1 MSWDDRM
8 KDFEA
13 RRARAR
19 AMGGPE
25 RLARRRAEGRLNAR
39 ERIERLVDAGSFMEL
54 GTFNVSDMPGDEDKT
69 PADSKVAGLAKIDGR
84 PVAVSSNDFT
94 VMAATSS
101 RVASHKEAELKALA
115 TKRGVPIVYLA
126 EAGGARMPDIMGSAG
141 IASFGNSTYYG
152 TRRRQVPMVTA
163 VLGQSYGLPTW
174 NACLSDIVVMWTGA
188 SMAVSGPRVLEL
200 ATGEQVSAEDL
211 GGVKV
216 HSEETG
222 FADLVGDTED
232 ECLALVKRALSYLPS
247 HAGQAPPRAA
257 VPAGSGLQM
266 ETIADLVPES
276 RSRAYD
282 MRRIIERLADGGL
295 VFELKP
301 RFGRAVLTCLTR
313 IGGRVVGV
321 VANQPMYK
329 AGACD
334 ADGCDKVISFL
345 CLCDSFN
352 VPLLFLHDIPGFFIG
367 REAERQGV
375 PGKIINWMEALG
387 QVSVPRISIIVRKT
401 YGQAYFN
408 MGGGDYSDLLLA
420 WPTADMSFMDPDTG
434 VNVVHGAALGA
445 LDPSDR
451 AARRKELL
459 EQWEWDTLP
468 YGAAARHL
476 VHEVIAPA
484 QTRDV
489 IIQFLDTW
497 ESRGTIG
504 GHHLANWPTK
514 F

>member
-1 MSWDDRM
+1 MSWDERM

-13 RRARAR
+13 RRRHARG
-19 AMGGPE
+19 MGGPE
-25 RLARRRAEGRLNAR
+25 RLAKRREEGRLNAR
-39 ERIERLVDAGSFMEL
+39 ERIDRLVDAGSFLEL
-54 GTFNVSDMPGDEDKT
+54 GTFNVSDMAGDEAKT
-69 PADSKVAGLAKIDGR
+69 PADSKVAGLATIDGR
-84 PVAVSSNDFT
+84 AVAVASNDFT

-101 RVASHKEAELKALA
+101 RVASRKEAELKALA
-115 TKRGVPIVYLA
+115 TKRGLPIIYLA
-126 EAGGARMPDIMGSAG
+126 EAGGARMPDIMGAAG

-152 TRRRQVPMVTA
+152 TRLRQVPMLTA

-200 ATGEQVSAEDL
+200 ATGERVSPEDL
-211 GGVKV
+211 GGIKV
-216 HSEETG
+216 HAEDTG
-222 FADLVGDTED
+222 FADLAGESD
-232 ECLALVKRALSYLPS
+232 EACLALVKRALSYLPA
-247 HAGQAPPRAA
+247 HAGAAPPRAA
-257 VPAGSGLQM
+257 VPDGSGSQM
-266 ETIADLVPES
+266 ATIADLVPES
-276 RSRAYD
+276 RTRAYD
-282 MRRIIERLADGGL
+282 MRRVIERMADGGEIL
-295 VFELKP
+295 ELKP
-301 RFGRAVLTCLTR
+301 RFGRAIITALTR
-313 IGGRVVGV
+313 IGGRVLGV
-321 VANQPMYK
+321 VANQPSYK

-352 VPLLFLHDIPGFFIG
+352 IPLLFLHDIPGFFIG
-367 REAERQGV
+367 RDAERQGV
-375 PGKIINWMEALG
+375 PGKIINWMEALA
-387 QVSVPRISIIVRKT
+387 QVTVPRISVIVRKT

-434 VNVVHGAALGA
+434 VNVVHGAGLAA
-445 LDPSDR
+445 LDPAER
-451 AARRKELL
+451 ASRRKALL

-484 QTRDV
+484 DTRRIV
-489 IIQFLDTW
+489 IQFLDAW
-497 ESRGTIG
+497 ESRGVIG
-504 GHHLANWPTK
+504 QHRLANWPTK

>member
-1 MSWDDRM
+1 VTSTETGLGI
-8 KDFEA
+8 EA
-13 RRARAR
+13 KSDAIYELVEEGSKVERVAT
-19 AMGGPE
+19 GFTFTEGPIWHPTE
-25 RLARRRAEGRLNAR
+25 HHLL
-39 ERIERLVDAGSFMEL
+39 F
-54 GTFNVSDMPGDEDKT
+54 SDMPGDEEKT

-216 HSEETG
+216 HAEETG
-222 FADLVGDTED
+222 FADLVGETDE

-257 VPAGSGLQM
+257 VPAGSGSQM

-282 MRRIIERLADGGL
+282 MRRVIERLADGGT

-301 RFGRAVLTCLTR
+301 RFGRAILTCLTR

-352 VPLLFLHDIPGFFIG
+352 IPLLFLHDIPGFFIG

-445 LDPSDR
+445 LDPSER

-459 EQWEWDTLP
+459 EQWGPVRFGITAFLFLAMLAAVANRRALNRLAHWYLP
-468 YGAAARHL
+468 RKALAKAAVGIFTVALGFVVL
-476 VHEVIAPA
+476 VTA
-484 QTRDV
+484 
-489 IIQFLDTW
+489 
-497 ESRGTIG
+497 
-504 GHHLANWPTK
+504 
-514 F
+514 

>member
-13 RRARAR
+13 RRRRAR
-19 AMGGPE
+19 GMGGPE
-25 RLARRRAEGRLNAR
+25 RLGKRRAEGRLNAR
-39 ERIERLVDAGSFMEL
+39 ERIDQLVDTGSFMEL
-54 GTFNVSDMPGDEDKT
+54 GTFNVSDMPGDEERT
-69 PADSKVAGLAKIDGR
+69 PADSKVAGLAAIDGR
-84 PVAVSSNDFT
+84 AVAIASNDFT

-101 RVASHKEAELKALA
+101 RVASRKEAELKALA
-115 TKRGVPIVYLA
+115 IKRGLPIVYLA

-141 IASFGNSTYYG
+141 IASFGNSSYYG
-152 TRRRQVPMVTA
+152 TRLRQVPMLTA

-174 NACLSDIVVMWTGA
+174 NACLSDIVIMWTGA

-200 ATGEQVSAEDL
+200 ATGERVSAEEL

-222 FADLVGDTED
+222 FADLTGDTD
-232 ECLALVKRALSYLPS
+232 EACLALVKQVLSYLPS
-247 HAGQAPPRAA
+247 HAGLEPPRAA
-257 VPAGSGLQM
+257 VPEGSGSQM
-266 ETIADLVPES
+266 ATIADLVPES

-282 MRRIIERLADGGL
+282 MRRVIGRLADGGEIL
-295 VFELKP
+295 ELKP
-301 RFGRAVLTCLTR
+301 RFARAIITALTR
-313 IGGRVVGV
+313 IGGRTVGV
-321 VANQPMYK
+321 VANQPMHR

-367 REAERQGV
+367 KEAERRRV

-387 QVSVPRISIIVRKT
+387 QVTVPRISIVVRKT

-420 WPTADMSFMDPDTG
+420 WPTADMSFMDPETG
-434 VNVVHGAALGA
+434 VNVVHGAALAA
-445 LDPSDR
+445 LDPAER
-451 AARRKELL
+451 AAKRKELL

-476 VHEVIAPA
+476 VHEIIEPA

-489 IIQFLDTW
+489 VIQFLNAW
-497 ESRGTIG
+497 QSRGAIG
-504 GHHLANWPTK
+504 EHRLANWPTK

>member
-8 KDFEA
+8 RDFEA

-25 RLARRRAEGRLNAR
+25 RLAKRRAEGRLNAR
-39 ERIERLVDAGSFMEL
+39 ERIERLVDADSFMEL
-54 GTFNVSDMPGDEDKT
+54 G
-69 PADSKVAGLAKIDGR
+69 
-84 PVAVSSNDFT
+84 SSNVFT

-200 ATGEQVSAEDL
+200 ATGEQGSAEDL

-216 HSEETG
+216 HAEETG
-222 FADLVGDTED
+222 FADLVGETDE
-232 ECLALVKRALSYLPS
+232 ECLELVKRALSYLPS

-257 VPAGSGLQM
+257 VPAGSGSQM

-282 MRRIIERLADGGL
+282 MRR
-295 VFELKP
+295 
-301 RFGRAVLTCLTR
+301 
-313 IGGRVVGV
+313 
-321 VANQPMYK
+321 
-329 AGACD
+329 
-334 ADGCDKVISFL
+334 VI
-345 CLCDSFN
+345 
-352 VPLLFLHDIPGFFIG
+352 
-367 REAERQGV
+367 
-375 PGKIINWMEALG
+375 
-387 QVSVPRISIIVRKT
+387 
-401 YGQAYFN
+401 
-408 MGGGDYSDLLLA
+408 
-420 WPTADMSFMDPDTG
+420 
-434 VNVVHGAALGA
+434 
-445 LDPSDR
+445 
-451 AARRKELL
+451 
-459 EQWEWDTLP
+459 
-468 YGAAARHL
+468 
-476 VHEVIAPA
+476 
-484 QTRDV
+484 
-489 IIQFLDTW
+489 
-497 ESRGTIG
+497 
-504 GHHLANWPTK
+504 
-514 F
+514 

>member
-13 RRARAR
+13 RRERAR
-19 AMGGPE
+19 GMGGPD

-39 ERIERLVDAGSFMEL
+39 ERIAHLADAGSFMEL
-54 GTFNVSDMPGDEDKT
+54 GTFNVSDVPGDEERT
-69 PADSKVAGLAKIDGR
+69 PADSKVAGLATIAGR
-84 PVAVSSNDFT
+84 PVAIASNDFT

-101 RVASHKEAELKALA
+101 RVASRKEADLKAFA
-115 TKRGVPIVYLA
+115 TRRGLPIVYLA

-152 TRRRQVPMVTA
+152 TRRRQSPMITA

-211 GGVKV
+211 GGVNV
-216 HSEETG
+216 HAEETG
-222 FADLVGDTED
+222 FADLTGDSD
-232 ECLALVKRALSYLPS
+232 EACLDLVKQSLGYLPS
-247 HAGQAPPRAA
+247 HAGLAPPRAE
-257 VPAGSGLQM
+257 VPGGSGAEM
-266 ETIADLVPES
+266 ASIADLVPES
-276 RSRAYD
+276 RTRAYD
-282 MRRIIERLADGGL
+282 MRRVIARIVDGGFL
-295 VFELKP
+295 FELKP
-301 RFGRAVLTCLTR
+301 RFGRAIITALTR
-313 IGGRVVGV
+313 IGGRVIGV

-367 REAERQGV
+367 KEAERRGV

-387 QVSVPRISIIVRKT
+387 QVTVPRISIVVRKT

-434 VNVVHGAALGA
+434 VNVVHGAALAA
-445 LDPSDR
+445 LDPAERS
-451 AARRKELL
+451 ARRKELL

-484 QTRDV
+484 HTRDV
-489 IIQFLDTW
+489 IIRFLDAW
-497 ESRGTIG
+497 ESRGAIG
-504 GHHLANWPTK
+504 QHHLANWPTK